1 MEDSESVAF
10 SGSSAQLLIL
20 HGLALPARS
29 GHELV
34 QHLEN
39 RRTFLPLDTLI
50 RILRKG
56 SGHGVRI
63 AALEKNHILWLIT
76 IALFDGVINAILA
89 GYALKI
95 LDGRVVDFNG
105 TGSLVLLQKL
115 LDSLLSMGRYIPPRV
130 VSHMCQQL
138 LRRTFERTA
147 GQLAAI
153 DDQHDRFHF
162 NIFLQYQ
169 SLLSDAA
176 GMERGVSGGNKKAVK
191 QVTHWV
197 HPLCQKFLV
206 YFPANVMYDISR
218 KGSDSV
224 TQFEQLDHLFAANGG
239 ILKTA
244 HVVSANIS
252 KPILYDYIKERGVEQ
267 AAHGVYISADA
278 WTDAMYLLHLRCSQ
292 AVFSH
297 ETALF
302 FHDLTDREPA
312 QYAITVR
319 TGYNPSALKS
329 DGVQVYTI
337 KRDLHEVGV
346 TMMKTSFG
354 HDVPVYDM
362 ERTICDIVR
371 SRSNVEMQTFQNALK
386 QYAHRKDKDL
396 RKLMHYAALLRVEKT
411 LRQYMEV
418 LL

>member
-1 MEDSESVAF
+1 M
-10 SGSSAQLLIL
+10 
-20 HGLALPARS
+20 
-29 GHELV
+29 
-34 QHLEN
+34 
-39 RRTFLPLDTLI
+39 
-50 RILRKG
+50 
-56 SGHGVRI
+56 
-63 AALEKNHILWLIT
+63 
-76 IALFDGVINAILA
+76 
-89 GYALKI
+89 
-95 LDGRVVDFNG
+95 
-105 TGSLVLLQKL
+105 
-115 LDSLLSMGRYIPPRV
+115 
-130 VSHMCQQL
+130 
-138 LRRTFERTA
+138 
-147 GQLAAI
+147 
-153 DDQHDRFHF
+153 
-162 NIFLQYQ
+162 
-169 SLLSDAA
+169 
-176 GMERGVSGGNKKAVK
+176 
-191 QVTHWV
+191 
-197 HPLCQKFLV
+197 
-206 YFPANVMYDISR
+206 
-218 KGSDSV
+218 

-244 HVVSANIS
+244 HVVSAKIP
-252 KPILYDYIKERGVEQ
+252 KPILYDYVKERGVEQ
-267 AAHGVYISADA
+267 AAHGVYISAEA
-278 WTDAMYLLHLRCSQ
+278 WTDTMYLLHLRCSQ

-337 KRDLHEVGV
+337 KKDLHEVGV
-346 TMMKTSFG
+346 TMMKTPFG

-396 RKLMHYAALLRVEKT
+396 RRLMHYAELLRVEKT